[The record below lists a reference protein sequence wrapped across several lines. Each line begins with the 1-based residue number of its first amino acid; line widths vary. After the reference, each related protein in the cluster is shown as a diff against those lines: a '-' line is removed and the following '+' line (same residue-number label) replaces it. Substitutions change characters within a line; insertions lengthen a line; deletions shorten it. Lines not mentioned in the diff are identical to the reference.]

1 MAIKEHYEKL
11 QFDCYCQGIR
21 IVEQDDGTLDIYDDP
36 TDSYRSWKLSYDEIY
51 EDLYMTWRNR
61 LKQKHY
67 TLEAFKF
74 ERNLGKHIDILT
86 KKILART
93 WKPSGY
99 FDFTVYHPQRII
111 SAPFYQDRIVE
122 EWLTERFVK
131 PYLEPKLHPTSVA
144 CRVDKGPPIA
154 KAIVLDTLSDL
165 YKKYGMNF
173 YVLQYDIKGYYD
185 NVNHERIREQFSG
198 MEALGRILFMNI
210 VDDWK
215 QSDGYA
221 ALKNPQGS
229 YGVPKGNLPSQWIGL
244 SYLNELVWM
253 ISDRGDV
260 LGQVRYMDDGLVFFA
275 SKKSC
280 KDLKIKIEKY
290 FIDKDMGVVLHPKKT
305 RYFPVSKGFTFCGWR
320 YDLFT
325 DGHVRMH
332 EKSERKDITKK
343 RLKEAAED
351 FYLGKLSEKD
361 VEAKLN
367 GIKAY
372 LKNGDT
378 KAFLRYLEHRYI
390 FTRDKEEFY
399 KDRRGEYV
407 RKFKARR

>member
-1 MAIKEHYEKL
+1 MLIKEHYEKL
-11 QFDCYCQGIR
+11 QSDSYCQGIR
-21 IVEQDDGTLDIYDDP
+21 IVEQGDGSVDIYDDVSE
-36 TDSYRSWKLSYDEIY
+36 SYKTWNLSYDEIY
-51 EDLYMTWRNR
+51 EELYLTWRNR

-86 KKILART
+86 KKILAKT

-99 FDFTVYHPQRII
+99 FDFMVYHPKRII

-144 CRVDKGPPIA
+144 CREDKGPPVA
-154 KAIVLDTLSDL
+154 KAIVLDTLSEL
-165 YKKYGMNF
+165 YKKYGTNF
-173 YVLQYDIKGYYD
+173 YVFQYDIKGYYD

-221 ALKNPQGS
+221 ALKNPEGS

-244 SYLNELVWM
+244 SYLNELDWL
-253 ISDRGDV
+253 ISDRSDV
-260 LGQVRYMDDGLVFFA
+260 EGQVRYMDDGLVFFA

-290 FIDKDMGVVLHPKKT
+290 FIDKEMGVILHPKKT

-320 YDLFT
+320 YELFQ

-332 EKSERKDITKK
+332 EKSERKDVTKK
-343 RLKEAAED
+343 RLKKATED

-367 GIKAY
+367 GVKAY

-378 KAFLRYLEHRYI
+378 KAFIRYLEHRYV

-407 RKFKARR
+407 RKFRARR

>member
-1 MAIKEHYEKL
+1 
-11 QFDCYCQGIR
+11 
-21 IVEQDDGTLDIYDDP
+21 
-36 TDSYRSWKLSYDEIY
+36 
-51 EDLYMTWRNR
+51 MTWRNR

-67 TLEAFKF
+67 TLEAYKF
-74 ERNLGKHIDILT
+74 ERSLGKHLDILT

-93 WKPSGY
+93 WKPNGY

-144 CRVDKGPPIA
+144 CRTDKGPPVA
-154 KAIVLDTLSDL
+154 KAIVLDTLSEL
-165 YKKYGMNF
+165 YKKYGTVF
-173 YVLQYDIKGYYD
+173 YILQYDIKGYYD

-221 ALKNPQGS
+221 AIKDPEGS

-244 SYLNELVWM
+244 SCLNELDWM
-253 ISDRGDV
+253 IAQRADV
-260 LGQVRYMDDGLVFFA
+260 CGQVRYMDDGLVFFA

-280 KDLKIKIEKY
+280 KDLKIKIERY
-290 FIDKDMGVVLHPKKT
+290 FQDKDMGVILHPKKT
-305 RYFPVSKGFTFCGWR
+305 RYFPVTKGFTFCGWR
-320 YDLFT
+320 YELFS
-325 DGHVRMH
+325 DGHVRMR
-332 EKSERKDITKK
+332 EKTERKNLTKK
-343 RLKEAAED
+343 RLKKATED
-351 FYLGKLSEKD
+351 FYLGRLSEKD

-378 KAFLRYLEHRYI
+378 KAFLRYLQHRYV

-399 KDRRGEYV
+399 KDRRGEY
-407 RKFKARR
+407 KQKSKARRIF

>member
-1 MAIKEHYEKL
+1 MLIKEHYEKL
-11 QFDCYCQGIR
+11 QSDSYCQGIR
-21 IVEQDDGTLDIYDDP
+21 IVEQGDGSVDIYDDV
-36 TDSYRSWKLSYDEIY
+36 TESYKTWNLSYDEIY
-51 EDLYMTWRNR
+51 EELYLTWRNR

-86 KKILART
+86 KKILAKT

-99 FDFTVYHPQRII
+99 FDFMVYHPKRII

-144 CRVDKGPPIA
+144 CREDKGPPVA
-154 KAIVLDTLSDL
+154 KAIVLDTLSEL
-165 YKKYGMNF
+165 YKKYGTNF
-173 YVLQYDIKGYYD
+173 YVFQYDIKGYYD

-221 ALKNPQGS
+221 ALKNPEGS

-244 SYLNELVWM
+244 SYLNELDWL
-253 ISDRGDV
+253 ISDRSDV
-260 LGQVRYMDDGLVFFA
+260 EGQVRYMDDGLVFFA

-290 FIDKDMGVVLHPKKT
+290 FIDKEMGVILHPKKT

-320 YDLFT
+320 YELFQ

-332 EKSERKDITKK
+332 EKSERKDVTKK
-343 RLKEAAED
+343 RLKKATED

-367 GIKAY
+367 GVKAY

-378 KAFLRYLEHRYI
+378 KAFIRYLEHRYV

-407 RKFKARR
+407 RKFRARR

>member
-1 MAIKEHYEKL
+1 MLIKEHYEKL
-11 QFDCYCQGIR
+11 QSDSYCQGIR
-21 IVEQDDGTLDIYDDP
+21 IVEQGDGSVDIYDDV
-36 TDSYRSWKLSYDEIY
+36 TESYKTWNLSYDEIY
-51 EDLYMTWRNR
+51 EELYLTWRNR

-86 KKILART
+86 KKILAKT

-99 FDFTVYHPQRII
+99 FDFMVYHPKRII

-144 CRVDKGPPIA
+144 CREDKGPPVA
-154 KAIVLDTLSDL
+154 KAIVLDTLSEL
-165 YKKYGMNF
+165 YKKYGTNF
-173 YVLQYDIKGYYD
+173 YVFQYDIKGYYD

-221 ALKNPQGS
+221 ALKNPEGS

-244 SYLNELVWM
+244 SYLNELDWM
-253 ISDRGDV
+253 ISDRSDV
-260 LGQVRYMDDGLVFFA
+260 EGQVRYMDDGLVFFA

-290 FIDKDMGVVLHPKKT
+290 FIDKEMGVILHPKKT

-320 YDLFT
+320 YELFQ

-332 EKSERKDITKK
+332 EKSERKDVTKK
-343 RLKEAAED
+343 RLKKATED

-367 GIKAY
+367 GVKAY

-378 KAFLRYLEHRYI
+378 KAFIRYLEHRYV

-407 RKFKARR
+407 RKFRARR

>member
-165 YKKYGMNF
+165 YKKYGLNF

-198 MEALGRILFMNI
+198 MEVLGRILFMNI

-244 SYLNELVWM
+244 SYLNELDWM
-253 ISDRGDV
+253 ISDRSDV

-320 YDLFT
+320 YELFQ

-332 EKSERKDITKK
+332 EKSERKDVTKK
-343 RLKEAAED
+343 RLKKATED

-367 GIKAY
+367 GVKAY

-378 KAFLRYLEHRYI
+378 KAFLRYLEHRYV

-407 RKFKARR
+407 RKFRARR